1 MLLAVG
7 SSGYKAS
14 AQQVPVDGTSYYLY
28 NVETGKF
35 LTRGN
40 TWGTQ
45 AVTND
50 VGSPWQVKIADGK
63 YTLRMYDIVAA
74 GSNNGLGPNGSGIG
88 YSDNGSPAAFTPNG
102 DYNGYKLVNGSNYL
116 TSPATY
122 GDNVLASDANG
133 NTTWQFLNV
142 NEYKAVLD
150 AKTTAQEAAI
160 ATAASITLGD
170 KTLAEVVNDKN
181 AWRLSDVS
189 STVPFPSKSTWTHTG
204 VSNRGGNDNDGTY
217 GVETYQGGR
226 TYTYTATGL
235 TKGVYKVGV
244 KAMFRSASN
253 AACSTVG
260 DAGYV
265 NSSAYFSANGNIV
278 QIKDWYSSRESES
291 APNNTDGFVTIAN
304 NGGYLSEVYAYVGD
318 DGTLELKAVSESYW
332 GNSWFLFNGVTLTYY
347 TDQVTDEDA
356 DALLASVPTEKMNA
370 DVQTALNEAKNAF
383 EADKSIKSYN
393 DLSAAIE
400 SANTS
405 IANYATVKSAI
416 DAAATNVTT
425 LDADGQAAY
434 DITSVQTAYDSGTIT
449 DGNYSDYINNVK
461 DALTAAVKA
470 QTTVNSDWTLAISN
484 PSFEDGFTGWTNNG
498 MAIQSNTSFA
508 KTGIN
513 YAETWQPNGTKSV
526 SQTLTSMP
534 AGIYTLTAHAKARS
548 VTSAKISAAGIE
560 QAITVADS
568 DNDYS
573 VTFACDANA
582 DIAISFEAVGT
593 GANASW
599 ICVDN
604 FTLKLVSSGLPDVTA
619 VDGKMNSTVAQAQTN
634 AVAAYNANRTVANY
648 NAAQSAITSAQTSK
662 DAYTAAKTAI
672 DKANAVKT
680 NHNFASSAATATFA
694 EAIAAISNA
703 YEDGSLS
710 DADANAAGTTLGVSV
725 SGHRAN
731 PNGAA
736 VKYLNDGF
744 SLNDFDAALYVNTWS
759 TEGDNDG
766 SEFSVPFYEY
776 WTGDANSLAENTW
789 TGTMT
794 GLNNGLYSVQALVR
808 VRAKNETA
816 VADATGITMDVNGA
830 TAVDVTEGTQVG
842 ESQFQLATYT
852 AEGLVKDGNLNLH
865 FNIAEE
871 NNISWLSFKNIKYTK
886 VRDLTAEEEATAPT
900 AIALYNGETEVTS
913 PIALDKTTTTVT
925 LTPSYTPVNATEG
938 YITWLS
944 SDPSVVTVVDGVVT
958 AITSGTATITVT
970 STLDTNVTASA
981 TITVAFPESTVPAYE
996 NEGATRKIHNY
1007 GDNLIKNGSFDY
1019 TDGFY
1024 GWLNGAG
1031 SKLGTNSG
1039 FTLVEEDGENVLRA
1053 VNGSNSDNGG
1063 GSVKSIKT
1071 GWPIESDKTYVFGYR
1086 VKSSGTAEY
1095 HVVSMTN
1102 TIGTETAPLN
1112 TQNERKAIKYNGSW
1126 TEQSYEFTNSGGYKY
1141 VQFAARWLS
1150 NSDYFDDFYLV
1161 EKTAA
1166 DGIEGNV
1173 DYATDAIPTANIGTG
1188 AFQYSQ
1194 NAIDAANALVQGT
1207 ATVEDVENAYAAVT
1221 TVNEPA
1227 NGQLFNV
1234 ILTYGGYQ
1242 YDNKAMTYIA
1252 NGRNNQ
1258 GLYAIQYEEVANKNL
1273 AQAFTF
1279 TKVDGNKYKMSQI
1292 DTDGNPRY
1300 FCTARVYDSS
1310 SDGKGI
1316 RTTTNSNEA
1325 LEVLVIPTATEGV
1338 YNLKN
1343 TVANNYLGSQDQG
1356 VYTVNS
1362 HIDFKIVETTKPS
1375 ITINTTAAGWGTT
1388 ILPFAVAS
1396 LPAGVKAY
1404 SCSEVDG
1411 NSLILVEVDA
1421 LEANKPY
1428 LIEGV
1433 WNETLTGDAQG
1444 TKLTYTDGL
1453 FTGVYASQAA
1463 PVGTYV
1469 LQKIKDKVAFYVV
1482 GDGNQP
1488 TVGANRVY
1496 MTEPSNVKSVYYF
1509 DGEDNIATGINA
1521 IDALING
1528 DAEIFNAAGVK
1539 MPTLQKGLNIIRT
1552 NDGKT
1557 QKVFVK

>member
-1 MLLAVG
+1 MRKLLLLLMLLAVG
-7 SSGYKAS
+7 ALGALAQTDVTAS
-14 AQQVPVDGTSYYLY
+14 YIGD
-28 NVETGKF
+28 
-35 LTRGN
+35 
-40 TWGTQ
+40 
-45 AVTND
+45 VTL
-50 VGSPWQVKIADGK
+50 I
-63 YTLRMYDIVAA
+63 
-74 GSNNGLGPNGSGIG
+74 
-88 YSDNGSPAAFTPNG
+88 
-102 DYNGYKLVNGSNYL
+102 VNGGGHTHGSQNHAESAGRGWWNNQTL
-116 TSPATY
+116 LSGWHAFAAP
-122 GDNVLASDANG
+122 DANG
-133 NTTWQFLNV
+133 AAGESWQSGFGSAGVMMGRTMVLPEGNYTLSFEACGMNAANSDDSDATPVSGDAVGFLTGQPDVDITNSAPGDNTFHTVSFTFDV
-142 NEYKAVLD
+142 
-150 AKTTAQEAAI
+150 TTANTSYEFGIKKVSDESKIDWCQIKNIKLVLNSTNITPVDNSSISGFTYSGSQTWHTNTWSVEGQSDG
-160 ATAASITLGD
+160 TRFQVPFHELWVASGGT
-170 KTLAEVVNDKN
+170 
-181 AWRLSDVS
+181 LSDA
-189 STVPFPSKSTWTHTG
+189 TITG
-204 VSNRGGNDNDGTY
+204 S
-217 GVETYQGGR
+217 
-226 TYTYTATGL
+226 YTPTAN
-235 TKGVYKVGV
+235 GVYKVSAWVRAMNEAGGDISGV
-244 KAMFRSASN
+244 KIF
-253 AACSTVG
+253 VG
-260 DAGYV
+260 DAEADACTGSSARDGKARIGTFSAMADGVSGTPFYYGFKLENATLNWLSFKNVTITYYPEMPDAEKNALLGLVPTGKMSASVKNTLDGYV
-265 NSSAYFSANGNIV
+265 TAFESNASVANYN
-278 QIKDWYSSRESES
+278 
-291 APNNTDGFVTIAN
+291 A
-304 NGGYLSEVYAYVGD
+304 LSLYIP
-318 DGTLELKAVSESYW
+318 TAVSS
-332 GNSWFLFNGVTLTYY
+332 VAVY
-347 TDQVTDEDA
+347 TA
-356 DALLASVPTEKMNA
+356 IN
-370 DVQTALNEAKNAF
+370 TAI
-383 EADKSIKSYN
+383 S
-393 DLSAAIE
+393 
-400 SANTS
+400 
-405 IANYATVKSAI
+405 NYATKAAAL
-416 DAAATNVTT
+416 DAA
-425 LDADGQAAY
+425 GQAAY
-434 DITSVQTAYDSGTIT
+434 DASGIQAKYDNGTYEKLADAESELATAFAT
-449 DGNYSDYINNVK
+449 
-461 DALTAAVKA
+461 AVKA
-470 QTTVNSDWTLAISN
+470 QTTVGSDWTELIVN
-484 PSFEDGFTGWTNNG
+484 PSFESDINNGWTSN
-498 MAIQSNTSFA
+498 MARQGNTEFG
-508 KTGIN
+508 KTGTY
-513 YAETWQPNGTKSV
+513 YAEKYEPVGSFGVT
-526 SQTLTSMP
+526 QTITGMP
-534 AGIYTLTAHAKARS
+534 AGVYRMSAHVKARG
-548 VTSAKISAAGIE
+548 VTSAKLYAAGIE
-560 QAITVADS
+560 QAIKVEDKE
-568 DNDYS
+568 DDYS
-573 VTFACDANA
+573 VEFACDANA
-582 DIAISFEAVGT
+582 DITIGFEGVGT
-593 GANASW
+593 DPKTDASW
-599 ICVDN
+599 LCVDN
-604 FTLKLVSSGLPDVTA
+604 FTLTLVSAGLPDVVA
-619 VDGKMNSTVAQAQTN
+619 VEGKMNAEVAQQQTD
-634 AVAAYNANRTVANY
+634 AISTYNADKTVANY
-648 NAAQSAITSAQTSK
+648 NVASVAIAAAQTSK
-662 DAYTAAKTAI
+662 DAYLAASTAI
-672 DKANAVKT
+672 TKAENLQTA
-680 NHNFASSAATATFA
+680 NNFVTSEAATTFA
-694 EAIAAISNA
+694 EAIAAIKTDYENGALIDENA
-703 YEDGSLS
+703 Y
-710 DADANAAGTTLGVSV
+710 NAGKNLGVV
-725 SGHRAN
+725 
-731 PNGAA
+731 A
-736 VKYLNDGF
+736 VGWHASATNTPASNYIG
-744 SLNDFDAALYVNTWS
+744 STWS
-759 TEGDNDG
+759 STDFVINDWSVEGENDG
-766 SEFSVPFYEY
+766 SNFTVPFIQY
-776 WTGDANSLAENTW
+776 WTNDGNSLVENTW

-852 AEGLVKDGNLNLH
+852 AVGLVKDGNLNLH

-900 AIALYNGETEVTS
+900 AITLYNGGTEVTS
-913 PIALDKTTTTVT
+913 PIALDKNTTTVT

-1063 GSVKSIKT
+1063 GTVKSIKT
-1071 GWPIESDKTYVFGYR
+1071 GWPIESGKTYVFGYR
-1086 VKSSGTAEY
+1086 VKSSGTAEF

-1173 DYATDAIPTANIGTG
+1173 DYAKDAIPTTNIGTG

-1194 NAIDAANALVQGT
+1194 DAIDAANALVQGT

-1221 TVNEPA
+1221 TLNVPDATQAYN
-1227 NGQLFNV
+1227 LVFNSEGHTKTGNS
-1234 ILTYGGYQ
+1234 LTLVPNPKQ
-1242 YDNKAMTYIA
+1242 T
-1252 NGRNNQ
+1252 Q
-1258 GLYAIQYEEVANKNL
+1258 GLYGLQYLEKANVNL
-1273 AQAFTF
+1273 AQAFYF
-1279 TKVDGNKYKMSQI
+1279 THTTGNKYKVHAI
-1292 DTDGNPRY
+1292 DTDGNARY
-1300 FCTARVYDSS
+1300 ITTQAEGY
-1310 SDGKGI
+1310 GTTWYEGI
-1316 RTTTNSNEA
+1316 RTITD
-1325 LEVLVIPTATEGV
+1325 ATKAMEIEIRPNGEGK
-1338 YNLKN
+1338 YILWN
-1343 TVANNYLGSQDQG
+1343 TGANKAIAHNG
-1356 VYTVNS
+1356 NNI
-1362 HIDFKIVETTKPS
+1362 IDFFTNNTADFEFVPTTKPS

-1428 LIEGV
+1428 LIEGT
-1433 WNETLTGDAQG
+1433 WNEILTGDAQG
-1444 TKLTYTDGL
+1444 TKLTYTEGL

-1488 TVGANRVY
+1488 MVGANRVY